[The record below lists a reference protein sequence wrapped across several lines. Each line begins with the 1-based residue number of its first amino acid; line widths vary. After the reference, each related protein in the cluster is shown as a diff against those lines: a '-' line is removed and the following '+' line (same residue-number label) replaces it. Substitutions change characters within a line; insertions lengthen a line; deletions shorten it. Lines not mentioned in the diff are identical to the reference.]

1 MAIQSFQRRVVE
13 LFFLDHTLVRPVP
26 WALVRNTVTRK
37 LDVLHY
43 ARSLQDLTAPPGNR
57 LKALKG
63 RLRGFHAIRINDQ
76 WRVIFRWTSTGPAD
90 VDIVDYH

>member
-1 MAIQSFQRRVVE
+1 MAIQSFQSRVVQ
-13 LFFLDHTLVRPVP
+13 LFFLEHTLSRPVA
-26 WALVRNTVTRK
+26 WAVIRKIATRK

-43 ARSLQDLTAPPGNR
+43 ARSLQDLAAPPGNR

-63 RLRGFHAIRINDQ
+63 RLSGFHAIRINDQ
-76 WRVIFRWTSTGPAD
+76 WRVIFRWTSNGPTD

>member
-1 MAIQSFQRRVVE
+1 VPIQSFKSRVVE
-13 LFFLDHTLVRPVP
+13 DFFVEQTLTRPVG
-26 WALVRNTVTRK
+26 WASIQKVAIRK

-43 ARSLQDLTAPPGNR
+43 ARSLRDLSAPGNR

-63 RLRGFHAIRINDQ
+63 RLRGLHAIRMNDQ
-76 WRVIFRWTSTGPAD
+76 WRIIFRWTPNGPAD